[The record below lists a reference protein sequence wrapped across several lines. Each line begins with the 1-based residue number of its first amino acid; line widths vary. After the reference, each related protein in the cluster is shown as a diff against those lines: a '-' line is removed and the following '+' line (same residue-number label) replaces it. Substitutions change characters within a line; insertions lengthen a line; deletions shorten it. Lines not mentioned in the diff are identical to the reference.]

1 VAIVK
6 IWGLLLRLLLHGE
19 DSVGSSSTYRLLLIV
34 LLGWLEDAMKSEWKL
49 DAFSSPWIEKS
60 AMRRGNFLLD
70 GCFRSFRQS
79 CASSFFCPSSTWLD
93 RFVDVRTRTTGGR
106 LALKRGGL
114 IDISMVYHRY
124 NLVP

>member
-49 DAFSSPWIEKS
+49 DAFSSPWIETV
-60 AMRRGNFLLD
+60 AFARFGNPVHHRFFVRRRHGWIVLWM
-70 GCFRSFRQS
+70 CAHARQEV
-79 CASSFFCPSSTWLD
+79 AS
-93 RFVDVRTRTTGGR
+93 
-106 LALKRGGL
+106 
-114 IDISMVYHRY
+114 H
-124 NLVP
+124 